1 MKNFDDKKFREKL
14 LRSQLDEILTCTDVN
29 IAAEMLVSKLTDIL
43 DEMAHIKTVQ
53 TRTNYAP
60 WIADETKELQKDRNE
75 AQEKQLSPMTRK
87 TGDSTQV

>member
-29 IAAEMLVSKLTDIL
+29 IAAELLVSKLTDIL
-43 DEMAHIKTVQ
+43 DEMAPIKTVQ

-60 WIADETKELQKDRNE
+60 WIADDTKEL
-75 AQEKQLSPMTRK
+75 LFLWFL
-87 TGDSTQV
+87 